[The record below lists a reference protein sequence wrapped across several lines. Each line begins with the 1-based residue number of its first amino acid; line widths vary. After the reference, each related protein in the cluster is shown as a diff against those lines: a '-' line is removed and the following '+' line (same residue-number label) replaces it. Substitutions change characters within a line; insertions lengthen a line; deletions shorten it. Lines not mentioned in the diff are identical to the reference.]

1 MFERD
6 KERPNILGQIQGKEV
21 TDHEIFG
28 LDSDGYCDVAY
39 RGTFHGGNA
48 NTVTLALK
56 IRKMLGVLF
65 ERDGGYE
72 ISIMDRG
79 YSWRLGDCGLIP
91 ARLCRYL
98 AAKNN
103 EVGVEVIMVLGA

>member
-1 MFERD
+1 MNDYAKDYRNYGEPSSDVSSSGYADVMFERD

-65 ERDGGYE
+65 ERDGG
-72 ISIMDRG
+72 
-79 YSWRLGDCGLIP
+79 
-91 ARLCRYL
+91 
-98 AAKNN
+98 
-103 EVGVEVIMVLGA
+103 V